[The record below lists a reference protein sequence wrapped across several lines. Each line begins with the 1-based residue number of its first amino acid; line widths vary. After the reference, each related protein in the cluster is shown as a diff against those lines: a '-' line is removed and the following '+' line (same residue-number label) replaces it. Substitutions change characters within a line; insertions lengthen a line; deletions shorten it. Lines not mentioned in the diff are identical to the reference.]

1 MTAFTYDFFISAVE
15 ADQAWVEQHL
25 LPMLT
30 AANKHYLTEA
40 EFQPGQPRLL
50 ELERAITHSEKTLL
64 ILSAAY
70 LQADSNLIIDLFAMH
85 YGLETRTWPVIP
97 LLLAKLE
104 LPPRLRFVIPL
115 DFSQATAYPDSYRRL
130 LNSTQLPSLPKPLPV
145 QGLTPVQKL
154 QLERQQRLTH
164 KLARLQNQYD
174 LETREEEKIRLE
186 YLIKDTQASLDA
198 LSHS

>member
-1 MTAFTYDFFISAVE
+1 MSTLIYDFFISAVE
-15 ADQAWVEQHL
+15 ADQAWVQQHL
-25 LPMLT
+25 LPILT
-30 AANKHYLTEA
+30 AANKRYLTEA

-70 LQADSNLIIDLFAMH
+70 LQTDSNVIIDLFAMH

-104 LPPRLRFVIPL
+104 LPPRLRLVIPL
-115 DFSQATAYPDSYRRL
+115 DFSQAAAYPDNYRRL
-130 LNSTQLPSLPKPLPV
+130 LNSTELPSLPQPLPA
-145 QGLTPVQKL
+145 QGLNPVQKL

-174 LETREEEKIRLE
+174 LETREEEKMRLE

-198 LSHS
+198 LS